1 MLLILFRLCLKI
13 PVLWKYCYIYNNIN
27 TVKNKLEKEWR
38 FGFYLDRIKYLLI
51 GSFTNVSVTSKSQHM
66 IQNSGSVCH
75 ESHLFR
81 KRQQNRNRCCSVWMQ
96 ISWLFVCKQKIINT
110 SCKNY
115 ARARGIKYNNDRH
128 FICIPKAENVSLNTV
143 YYWLQKLKT
152 H

>member
-27 TVKNKLEKEWR
+27 TVKNKLEKEWH

-51 GSFTNVSVTSKSQHM
+51 RSLTNVSVMIRTKAQQM
-66 IQNSGSVCH
+66 IQNSWSVCH

-96 ISWLFVCKQKIINT
+96 ISRFFVCKQKSINILLAKITHEPEGSNIIMI
-110 SCKNY
+110 
-115 ARARGIKYNNDRH
+115 GILSVY
-128 FICIPKAENVSLNTV
+128 PK
-143 YYWLQKLKT
+143 QKT
-152 H
+152 